1 MQVDITFATEEV
13 KRESEIKMK
22 RKSIFKHI

>member
-1 MQVDITFATEEV
+1 MQVEITFATEVV

-22 RKSIFKHI
+22 RKSIFKHN